1 MADAYYSDTPNS
13 FLGNPVHSRS
23 DLDTDDIRCWLYDE
37 TADARNLAD
46 QDFADIIAGAR
57 IAVSTDLAT
66 KTVGVVADGIFD
78 HANFVFVGVTGA
90 SVESIGY
97 WAFNATESI
106 APLLWV
112 LDSATGLPVT
122 PNGGDIT
129 WAPAAGGVID
139 VS

>member
-1 MADAYYSDTPNS
+1 MADAYYNDTPNA
-13 FLGNPVHSRS
+13 FLGNPVHNTV
-23 DLDTDDIRCWLYDE
+23 DLDTDDVRCWLYDE

-46 QDFADIIAGAR
+46 QDIADVIAGAR
-57 IAVSTDLAT
+57 IAESTNLAS
-66 KTVGVVADGIFD
+66 KTVGVVGDGIFD
-78 HANFVFVGVTGA
+78 HADFVFVSVSGA

-97 WAFNATESI
+97 WGFNATETL

-139 VS
+139 IS

>member
-1 MADAYYSDTPNS
+1 MADQYYNDTPNS
-13 FLGNPVHSRS
+13 WLGNPVHNRA

-37 TADARNLAD
+37 GADARNLAD
-46 QDFADIIAGAR
+46 EDYADIVAGAR
-57 IAVSTDLAT
+57 IAESTDLAS
-66 KTVGVVADGIFD
+66 KTVGSVGDGIFD
-78 HANFVFVGVTGA
+78 HLNFVFTGVTGA
-90 SVESIGY
+90 NVESIGY

-112 LDSATGLPVT
+112 LDSATGLPVL

>member
-1 MADAYYSDTPNS
+1 MADAYYNDTPNA
-13 FLGNPVHSRS
+13 FLGNPVHNTV
-23 DLDTDDIRCWLYDE
+23 DLDTDDVRCWLYDE

-46 QDFADIIAGAR
+46 EDIANIIAGAR
-57 IAVSTDLAT
+57 IAESTNLAS
-66 KTVGVVADGIFD
+66 KTVGVVGDGIFD
-78 HANFVFVGVTGA
+78 HANFVFTSVSGA

-97 WAFNATESI
+97 WGFNATETI

-139 VS
+139 IS

>member
-1 MADAYYSDTPNS
+1 MADQYYNDTPNS
-13 FLGNPVHSRS
+13 FLGNPVHNRA

-46 QDFADIIAGAR
+46 EDFFDIAAAAR
-57 IAVSTDLAT
+57 IAESTNLAS
-66 KTVGVVADGIFD
+66 KTVGTVGDGIFD
-78 HANFVFVGVTGA
+78 HADFVFVSVTGA

-97 WAFNATESI
+97 WGFNATETI

-139 VS
+139 IS

>member
-1 MADAYYSDTPNS
+1 MADAYYNDTPNA
-13 FLGNPVHSRS
+13 FLGNPVHSTV
-23 DLDTDDIRCWLYDE
+23 DLDTDDVRCWLYDE

-46 QDFADIIAGAR
+46 ADIADIVAGAR
-57 IAVSTDLAT
+57 IAESTNLAN
-66 KTVGVVADGIFD
+66 KDVGVVGDGIFD
-78 HANFVFVGVTGA
+78 HDDFVFTSVTGA

-97 WAFNATESI
+97 WGFNATESI

-139 VS
+139 IS

>member
-1 MADAYYSDTPNS
+1 MADAYYNDTPNA
-13 FLGNPVHSRS
+13 FLGNPVHNTV
-23 DLDTDDIRCWLYDE
+23 DLDTDDVRCWLYDE

-46 QDFADIIAGAR
+46 ANYGNILAGAR
-57 IAVSTDLAT
+57 IAESTNLAS
-66 KTVGVVADGIFD
+66 KTVGVVGDGIFD
-78 HANFVFVGVTGA
+78 HASFVFVSVTGA
-90 SVESIGY
+90 EVESIGY
-97 WAFNATESI
+97 WGFNATEGI

>member
-1 MADAYYSDTPNS
+1 MADQYYNDTPNLL
-13 FLGNPVHSRS
+13 LGNPVHNRA

-37 TADARNLAD
+37 GADARDVAD
-46 QDFADIIAGAR
+46 QDFADILAGAK
-57 IAVSTDLAT
+57 IAESTDLAS

-78 HANFVFVGVTGA
+78 HANFVFTGVTGA
-90 SVESIGY
+90 NVESIGY
-97 WAFNATESI
+97 WAFNATPAI

-112 LDSATGLPVT
+112 IDSATGLPVL

>member
-1 MADAYYSDTPNS
+1 MADQYYNDTPNA
-13 FLGNPVHSRS
+13 FLGNPAHNTA

-37 TADARNLAD
+37 TADARDLANED
-46 QDFADIIAGAR
+46 IADILAGAR
-57 IAVSTDLAT
+57 IAESTNLAS
-66 KTVGVVADGIFD
+66 KTVGVVGDGIFD
-78 HANFVFVGVTGA
+78 HANFVFTSVTGA

-112 LDSATGLPVT
+112 LDSASGLPVS

-139 VS
+139 IS

>member
-1 MADAYYSDTPNS
+1 MADAYYTDFPNN
-13 FLGNPVHSRS
+13 LMGNGIHGRV

-46 QDFADIIAGAR
+46 ADIADIIAGAR
-57 IAVSTDLAT
+57 IAESTNLAA
-66 KTVGVVADGIFD
+66 KTVGTVGAGIFD
-78 HANFVFVGVTGA
+78 HDDFVFTSVTGA

-97 WAFNATESI
+97 WGFNATETI
-106 APLLWV
+106 APTMWV

-139 VS
+139 IS

>member
-1 MADAYYSDTPNS
+1 MADQYYNDTPNA
-13 FLGNPVHSRS
+13 FLGNPVHNTV
-23 DLDTDDIRCWLYDE
+23 DLDTDDVRCWLYDE

-46 QDFADIIAGAR
+46 EDIANIIAGAR
-57 IAVSTDLAT
+57 IAESTNLAS
-66 KTVGVVADGIFD
+66 KTVGVVGDGIFD
-78 HANFVFVGVTGA
+78 HANFVFTSVTGA

-97 WAFNATESI
+97 WGFNATETI

-112 LDSATGLPVT
+112 LDSATGLPVV